1 MYTYKINLMSRA
13 VEPIRKVESYDTF
26 VPIAAYGE
34 EIAILECKTLDGVH
48 GESIISTLEDNRELL
63 VRESN
68 REDFSGEYIWD
79 FTSVDD
85 SLFTIINNWT
95 ENKTFLEQYNSDL
108 EKIQKIDITET
119 IDYLE
124 KQNIKD
130 FCVFD
135 RFAFISNFS
144 RSSALLSISG
154 DSAFRVVESTYDTP
168 FVRAK
173 SINRNRSFYR

>member
-1 MYTYKINLMSRA
+1 M
-13 VEPIRKVESYDTF
+13 ESYDTF

-79 FTSVDD
+79 FTAVDD

-95 ENKTFLEQYNSDL
+95 ENKLSL
-108 EKIQKIDITET
+108 SSIIRILK
-119 IDYLE
+119 
-124 KQNIKD
+124 
-130 FCVFD
+130 
-135 RFAFISNFS
+135 RF
-144 RSSALLSISG
+144 R
-154 DSAFRVVESTYDTP
+154 
-168 FVRAK
+168 K
-173 SINRNRSFYR
+173 